1 METGAGVGKAN
12 TNGRRPAGTP
22 TLEVIGISKDFG
34 ALRANDSV
42 NFSVMPGE
50 IHALLGENGAGKS
63 TLVKIIYGAL
73 QPTEGAIRWKGKPVT
88 ISNPAA
94 ARQLGI
100 GMVFQHFSLFEA
112 LTVTENIAL
121 ALPKSM
127 RRRLAETVAQV
138 SADYGLPLRPHAI
151 VADLSV
157 GERQRIEIV
166 RCLLQKPQLLIMD
179 EPTSVLTPQ
188 EADHLFVTLQRLAG
202 EGCAVL
208 YISHRLEEVQRI
220 CHHATIMR
228 RGRVVAET
236 DPAQETA
243 GTLARL
249 MVGSELLEIARA
261 VGEIGKVRL
270 SVNALDLPTVDPFGV
285 SLKDVSLEVR
295 GGEVVAIAGIAG
307 NGQSELFAALSG
319 EVRLDRA
326 DAVAIDG
333 KPCGLLGI
341 TGRRNLGA
349 AFVPEERLG
358 HSAVPGLKLTD
369 NVILT
374 RHRTGDE
381 LVVTGVVRPSKAL
394 KILELGDHR
403 LRCAQGHDR
412 PRGAIAV
419 GRQPAEIRGRTGD
432 RSPAGHAGGLT
443 THLGRRCRRRGP
455 HPSGADRPGAGR
467 LGGAGHQ
474 PGPRR
479 DLRDR
484 RPHRGDFT
492 RPPVAGRACGHG
504 DARVDRP
511 AHGRHR
517 RRQEGS
523 GRRDGDHPCSLGSN
537 GALSR
542 AAR

>member
-1 METGAGVGKAN
+1 METGTGVDSTTKL
-12 TNGRRPAGTP
+12 RRPAGTP
-22 TLEVIGISKDFG
+22 VLEAIAITKDFG
-34 ALRANDSV
+34 TLRANDSV
-42 NFSVMPGE
+42 DFAIRTGE

-63 TLVKIIYGAL
+63 TLVKILYGAL
-73 QPTEGAIRWKGKPVT
+73 QPTDGEIRWRGKPVT
-88 ISNPAA
+88 IANPAA
-94 ARQLGI
+94 ARHLGI

-127 RRRLAETVAQV
+127 RRGLAATVEQV
-138 SADYGLPLRPHAI
+138 SADYGLPLRPHAL

-228 RGRVVAET
+228 RGKVVAET
-236 DPAQETA
+236 DPAKETA
-243 GTLARL
+243 GTLATL
-249 MVGSELLEIARA
+249 MVGTEVLEIARA
-261 VGEIGKVRL
+261 PSEVGKVRL
-270 SVNALDLPTVDPFGV
+270 SLNALDLPSVDPFGV
-285 SLKDVSLEVR
+285 HLQDVSVDVH

-307 NGQSELFAALSG
+307 NGQSELFGALSG
-319 EVRLDRA
+319 ETRLDRA
-326 DAVAIDG
+326 DAVSINGVA
-333 KPCGLLGI
+333 CGLMGI

-381 LVVTGVVRPSKAL
+381 LVVTGVVRPQKAL
-394 KILELGDHR
+394 KILDTVTAEYDVRKGTANPEARALSGGNLQKFVVGREIHR
-403 LRCAQGHDR
+403 GPGVLVVSQPTWGVDAGAAAVIRQALIDLARAGSAVLVISQDLDEIFEIADR
-412 PRGAIAV
+412 IAV
-419 GRQPAEIRGRTGD
+419 ISRGHLSPAE
-432 RSPAGHAGGLT
+432 PAATATRESIGLLMGGIGEGKKTEDGETET
-443 THLGRRCRRRGP
+443 TH
-455 HPSGADRPGAGR
+455 
-467 LGGAGHQ
+467 
-474 PGPRR
+474 
-479 DLRDR
+479 
-484 RPHRGDFT
+484 
-492 RPPVAGRACGHG
+492 
-504 DARVDRP
+504 
-511 AHGRHR
+511 
-517 RRQEGS
+517 
-523 GRRDGDHPCSLGSN
+523 
-537 GALSR
+537 
-542 AAR
+542 AA